1 MTKSNVAFTLCARE
15 GKRPGADAS
24 PLEGRDGFLHGLPG
38 RLRGIRPLALL
49 LCMIGGF
56 PAAGSHAQEE
66 PVDRVVAVVGDS
78 VVLLSQLIQR
88 ENQLR
93 ATGQTVPEAGSDA
106 WEEFRTALLDGLVAT
121 QVVLQAAA
129 QDTLLEVDN
138 DRVETQLQ
146 ERMAGVES
154 SYGSRAE
161 MERALEIEG
170 LNVQSYREILRDEL
184 SQEMLVQ
191 LYIQRHGGEG
201 AVEVTEAEVR
211 EFFETGRATLQE
223 RPATVTF
230 KQILISVEASDSTKA
245 EARATAEG
253 LLERVRAGE
262 DFAALATEY
271 SQDPASAAAGGDLG
285 WFRRG
290 FMVDEFEDAA
300 FSLLDG
306 GISDVVETEFGFHI
320 ILVERVR
327 FAERMAR
334 HILIRPQIG
343 PGDIGKTRAFATELA
358 ERAQTEDF
366 DDLIDE
372 YHNPSQ
378 PDSGTVR
385 QRQISPPLAPA
396 YVAALTGKETGEI
409 VGPIQFSFQ
418 GEELFAIIRIGE
430 LREAGEYS
438 FEDLEPQIRASLM
451 TQKREQALLDGLK
464 AKTHIE
470 IMDVR

>member
-1 MTKSNVAFTLCARE
+1 MRMKHLSR
-15 GKRPGADAS
+15 
-24 PLEGRDGFLHGLPG
+24 
-38 RLRGIRPLALL
+38 RLRGIRHAALL
-49 LCMIGGF
+49 LCMIAGL
-56 PAAGSHAQEE
+56 PAARGHAQEE

-78 VVLLSQLIQR
+78 VVLLSQLVQ
-88 ENQLR
+88 EEDR
-93 ATGQTVPEAGSDA
+93 ARIAGRTIPAAGSA
-106 WEEFRTALLDGLVAT
+106 EWEEFRKTLLDGLVAT

-129 QDTLLEVDN
+129 QDTLLEIDD
-138 DRVETQLQ
+138 DRVEAALQ
-146 ERMAGVES
+146 EQMAGVEENF
-154 SYGSRAE
+154 GSRAE
-161 MERALEIEG
+161 MERLLAEEG
-170 LNVQSYREILRDEL
+170 LNVQSYREILRDQI
-184 SQEMLVQ
+184 SQRMLVE
-191 LYIQRHGGEG
+191 LYVQRHGGEG

-211 EFFETGRATLQE
+211 EFFEVGRATLQE

-230 KQILISVEASDSTKA
+230 KQILLSVAASDSTKD

-253 LLERVRAGE
+253 LLERARAGE

-306 GISDVVETEFGFHI
+306 EISDVVETQFGFHV

-327 FAERMAR
+327 FAERKAR

-343 PGDIGKTRAFATELA
+343 PRDIGRTRTFATELA
-358 ERAQTEDF
+358 ERARTEDF

-372 YHNPSQ
+372 YHNPIH

-396 YVAALTGKETGEI
+396 YVAALTGRETGDV
-409 VGPIQFSFQ
+409 VGPIQFAFQ
-418 GEELFAIIRIGE
+418 GEELFAIISIGE
-430 LREAGEYS
+430 LRDAGEYS
-438 FEDLEPQIRASLM
+438 FEDLEPQIRATL
-451 TQKREQALLDGLK
+451 TAQKREQALLDGLK
-464 AKTHIE
+464 AKTYIE
-470 IMDVR
+470 IKDVR

>member
-1 MTKSNVAFTLCARE
+1 MRLIRMPR
-15 GKRPGADAS
+15 RPSGS
-24 PLEGRDGFLHGLPG
+24 
-38 RLRGIRPLALL
+38 RPLALL
-49 LCMIGGF
+49 LCLVAGL
-56 PAAGSHAQEE
+56 PAARGDAQEE
-66 PVDRVVAVVGDS
+66 PVDRVVAIVGDS
-78 VVLLSQLIQR
+78 VVLLSQLVQR

-93 ATGQTVPEAGSDA
+93 STGQTVPESGSEA
-106 WEEFRTALLDGLVAT
+106 WEEFRRTLLDGLIAT

-138 DRVETQLQ
+138 DRVESALQ
-146 ERMAGVES
+146 ERMAGAEENF
-154 SYGSRAE
+154 GSRAE

-170 LNVQSYREILRDEL
+170 LNVQSYREILRDRI

-191 LYIQRHGGEG
+191 LYVQRHGGEG
-201 AVEVTEAEVR
+201 AVEVAEAEVR
-211 EFFETGRATLQE
+211 EFFEAGRATLQE
-223 RPATVTF
+223 RPATITF
-230 KQILISVEASDSTKA
+230 KQILLSVEASDSTKA

-262 DFAALATEY
+262 DFAALAVEH

-306 GISDVVETEFGFHI
+306 GVSDVVETEFGFHI

-343 PGDIGKTRAFATELA
+343 PRDIGRTRAFATELS

-366 DDLIDE
+366 QDLIDE
-372 YHNPSQ
+372 YHNPSL
-378 PDSGTVR
+378 PDSATVR
-385 QRQISPPLAPA
+385 RRQISPPLAPA
-396 YVAALTGKETGEI
+396 YVAALTGRRTGEI
-409 VGPIQFSFQ
+409 VGPIQFSLQ
-418 GEELFAIIRIGE
+418 GEEIFAIIRIGA

-438 FEDLEPQIRASLM
+438 FEDLEPQIRASLAA
-451 TQKREQALLDGLK
+451 QKREQALLDGLK
-464 AKTHIE
+464 AKTYIE
-470 IMDVR
+470 IRDVR

>member
-1 MTKSNVAFTLCARE
+1 MRLIRLPH
-15 GKRPGADAS
+15 RP
-24 PLEGRDGFLHGLPG
+24 
-38 RLRGIRPLALL
+38 RGTRTLALM
-49 LCMIGGF
+49 LCMIGGLSTSR
-56 PAAGSHAQEE
+56 ADAQEE
-66 PVDRVVAVVGDS
+66 PVDRVVAIVGDS
-78 VVLLSQLIQR
+78 VVLLSQLVQR

-93 ATGQTVPEAGSDA
+93 AQGQTLPEGGSEA
-106 WEEFRTALLDGLVAT
+106 WEEFRKTLLDGLVAT

-129 QDTLLEVDN
+129 QDTLLEVDT

-146 ERMAGVES
+146 ERMAGIEEGF
-154 SYGSRAE
+154 GSRAE

-191 LYIQRHGGEG
+191 LYVQRHGGEG
-201 AVEVTEAEVR
+201 AVEITEAEVR
-211 EFFETGRATLQE
+211 EFFEVGRATLQE

-230 KQILISVEASDSTKA
+230 KQILLSVEASDSTKG

-262 DFAALATEY
+262 DFAALATEH
-271 SQDPASAAAGGDLG
+271 SQDPASATAGGDLG

-300 FSLLDG
+300 FSLLEG
-306 GISDVVETEFGFHI
+306 GISEVVETEFGFHI

-327 FAERMAR
+327 FAERMAK

-343 PGDIGKTRAFATELA
+343 PRDIGRTRVIATELA
-358 ERAQTEDF
+358 ERARTEDF
-366 DDLIDE
+366 EDLIDE
-372 YHNPSQ
+372 YHNPSL
-378 PDSGTVR
+378 PDSATVR

-396 YVAALTGKETGEI
+396 YVAALTGRESGEI
-409 VGPIQFSFQ
+409 VGPIQFSLQ
-418 GEELFAIIRIGE
+418 EEELFAVIRIGA

-438 FEDLEPQIRASLM
+438 FEDLEPQIRASLT

-464 AKTHIE
+464 AKTYIE
-470 IMDVR
+470 IRDVR